1 MPAKKIIVA
10 ILIIVVA
17 IGGFVAGLLLIRQ
30 RQDLEDEAAVVG
42 GQATVSIT
50 PQTGNYEV
58 GDSIAVG
65 VHFNPSNIAIS
76 SVGVRLA
83 YPFTGVTPEI
93 TVSEVDINPSFISSA
108 YWTCPTQTDPRLEGG
123 NVIIDIA
130 CANTSSAGFTANT
143 DTLLANITLFVE
155 RPLPTNINP
164 LILRF
169 DPSISMITR
178 ESDKQDILLIPQ
190 STGSYTI
197 SSTGVQA
204 TATPTPTGIVGGD
217 DLTSTPTT
225 TAIPTTT
232 TTTTVTTTLSPSP
245 TTSDTLPDAG
255 VSFPTLIG
263 IGAGMFI
270 LFAALVLAL

>member
-10 ILIIVVA
+10 LLIIVVA
-17 IGGFVAGLLLIRQ
+17 IGGFVAGLVLIRQ
-30 RQDLEDEAAVVG
+30 RQDLEDEAAVEG

-50 PQTGNYEV
+50 PQTGSYEV
-58 GDSIAVG
+58 GDSITVS

-93 TVSEVDINPSFISSA
+93 TVSEIDINPSFISSA

-123 NVIIDIA
+123 NVVFDIA
-130 CANTSSAGFTANT
+130 CANTSSAGFTANA

-155 RPLPTNINP
+155 RPLPANINP

-169 DPSISMITR
+169 DASTSMITR

-197 SSTGVQA
+197 SSTGAQA
-204 TATPTPTGIVGGD
+204 TATLTPTGTL
-217 DLTSTPTT
+217 LTSTLTPTLTPTGVSTISATPTT
-225 TAIPTTT
+225 
-232 TTTTVTTTLSPSP
+232 V
-245 TTSDTLPDAG
+245 DQLPDAG
-255 VSFPTLIG
+255 VSLPTLMG
-263 IGAGMFI
+263 VGAGILI

>member
-17 IGGFVAGLLLIRQ
+17 IGGFVAGLVLIRQ

-58 GDSIAVG
+58 GDSITVS

-93 TVSEVDINPSFISSA
+93 TVSEIDINPSFLSSA
-108 YWTCPTQTDPRLEGG
+108 DWTCPTQTNPRLEGG
-123 NVIIDIA
+123 NVVFDIA
-130 CANTSSAGFTANT
+130 CANTGFGGFTANT

-155 RPLPTNINP
+155 RPVPTNINP

-169 DPSISMITR
+169 DASTSMITR

-197 SSTGVQA
+197 SSTDAQA
-204 TATPTPTGIVGGD
+204 TATPTPTGIVNGD
-217 DLTSTPTT
+217 DLTSTPTLTPTSVSTISATPT
-225 TAIPTTT
+225 TA
-232 TTTTVTTTLSPSP
+232 
-245 TTSDTLPDAG
+245 DQLPDAG
-255 VSFPTLIG
+255 VSLPTIM
-263 IGAGMFI
+263 GAGVGII
-270 LFAALVLAL
+270 LILAALVLAL

>member
-1 MPAKKIIVA
+1 MPTKKIIVA

-50 PQTGNYEV
+50 PQTGDYEV
-58 GDSIAVG
+58 GDSITVS

-108 YWTCPTQTDPRLEGG
+108 YWTCPTQTDPKLEGS
-123 NVIIDIA
+123 NVVFDIA
-130 CANTSSAGFTANT
+130 CANTSSAGFTANA

-169 DPSISMITR
+169 DPSTSMITR

-197 SSTGVQA
+197 SSTDAQA

-217 DLTSTPTT
+217 DLTSTPTSTLTPTSVSTISATPT
-225 TAIPTTT
+225 TA
-232 TTTTVTTTLSPSP
+232 
-245 TTSDTLPDAG
+245 DQLPDAG
-255 VSFPTLIG
+255 VSLPTLMG
-263 IGAGMFI
+263 VGAGILI